1 MSRETPERLKQAVE
15 ELLLTKGEVSTTLR
29 DITDLAGANVAAV
42 AYHFK
47 SKDNLIAKVFAE
59 AVDEVTELQS
69 RRILSL
75 PKDHSL
81 EDLIEVWLHPLLS
94 PAGPNDR
101 EAMLWRIIQRGAA
114 EKAPGLLVNMNRA
127 DSPVETTLLPL
138 LASHLNHLSKEEL
151 LNLRTTAET
160 KQLLQRA
167 AEVKGVSISEFI
179 LGPAREQAQ
188 NTLLDQ
194 RFFFLTAEEYDR
206 FVAEASDLEQ
216 NKERIQKILAF
227 RAPWEN

>member
-1 MSRETPERLKQAVE
+1 MT
-15 ELLLTKGEVSTTLR
+15 
-29 DITDLAGANVAAV
+29 IT
-42 AYHFK
+42 
-47 SKDNLIAKVFAE
+47 
-59 AVDEVTELQS
+59 
-69 RRILSL
+69 
-75 PKDHSL
+75 
-81 EDLIEVWLHPLLS
+81 
-94 PAGPNDR
+94 
-101 EAMLWRIIQRGAA
+101 M
-114 EKAPGLLVNMNRA
+114 
-127 DSPVETTLLPL
+127 
-138 LASHLNHLSKEEL
+138 SKEER

-194 RFFFLTAEEYDR
+194 RFFFLTAQEYDR
-206 FVAEASDLEQ
+206 FVAEASGLGQ